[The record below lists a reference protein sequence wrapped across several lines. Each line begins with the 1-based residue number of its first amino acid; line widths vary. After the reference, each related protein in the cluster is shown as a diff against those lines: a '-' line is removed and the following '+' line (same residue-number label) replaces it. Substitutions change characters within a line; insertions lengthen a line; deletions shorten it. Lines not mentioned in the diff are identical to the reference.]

1 MKNILPHLNIDN
13 FCSFF
18 PRGNRRLSKKSLNV
32 QKWKNM
38 LVLLKDLGYA
48 LDFFSTP
55 SKHEYFL
62 LIFLF
67 LHYITS
73 QHLFLNV
80 YIIDAYFKLKDVIKV
95 LVMKQANALLLMESL
110 NDTKQAA
117 NFKEIL
123 LDVGVS
129 YLDSEQ
135 TLKILSRRVDMK

>member
-1 MKNILPHLNIDN
+1 M
-13 FCSFF
+13 
-18 PRGNRRLSKKSLNV
+18 KKSLNV

-73 QHLFLNV
+73 HHLFLNV
-80 YIIDAYFKLKDVIKV
+80 YIYNRCLLQAQRCYQGTCHEASQCFIID
-95 LVMKQANALLLMESL
+95 
-110 NDTKQAA
+110 
-117 NFKEIL
+117 
-123 LDVGVS
+123 GVS
-129 YLDSEQ
+129 
-135 TLKILSRRVDMK
+135 K